1 MIKINKLL
9 KNKYELYL
17 ELALTI
23 NKNMYNDKT
32 ITYQTYKQT
41 EDNLLEKIKN
51 NNVKD
56 VAKLPQ

>member
-1 MIKINKLL
+1 
-9 KNKYELYL
+9 
-17 ELALTI
+17 
-23 NKNMYNDKT
+23 MYNDKT

-56 VAKLPQ
+56 VAKLPQQIDWCGSLVYNIIGG